1 MPHCAPPPTKVPHYG
16 RDDTHKY
23 RLTRSVRRSA
33 GKAAG
38 PFQPVQCLR
47 MSKEDDRALNE
58 FTGEAEELLD
68 TLSHDLAELETE
80 GINVRPEVVNKI
92 FREVHSLKG
101 LAGMLGFSEIS
112 ELSHTLEDM
121 LDRLRMGKIEIS
133 RDLIDLLYDS
143 VDSLNRLVI
152 AIRDPAISGLVD
164 ITGLTRRIHHVITS
178 QPQKAHVDPFAELT
192 LDEQTKKSLTEYEEH
207 RLVENVR
214 IRKHILAVEV
224 RFDFSDFDERLRE
237 LTELLSRSGEVV
249 STLPAI
255 DGSGGSGIAFRL
267 LYGSMLDEAEVAAL
281 VPDGKVASLR
291 RVEPAALEADAA
303 GMAADAPEEDLS
315 LRSISQTVR
324 VDISKLD
331 HVMNI
336 VGELIIE
343 KTQLDSLTRSLHQG
357 EAVQQA
363 RLTAHELTKIARNL
377 DRKLNE
383 LQKSVIET
391 RMVPMGQIYAKL
403 SRAVRKVARELNKEI
418 ELVLHGEDTELDK
431 VMVEELTDPLMHII
445 RNALDHGIESAE
457 GRAAVGK
464 NPIGR
469 ITLNAYQQGN
479 SVVLDVTDD
488 GRGIDQEL
496 VRKAAVKRNLIA
508 QHDPF
513 DQQRAYEM
521 LFTPGFSTASAVSE
535 ISGRGVGLDVVKK
548 NLQELKGTIDIL
560 SVPGV
565 GSTFRIMLPITLA
578 IIQALI
584 VRAGGEQ
591 FAIPLT
597 SVEESLRI
605 YSRDIY
611 TVERREVFALR
622 DFTVPLLRLADAF
635 RLSGH
640 RADTPDTK
648 WFVVVTRSGE
658 KVAGIL
664 VDALVRQQE
673 VVIKSIGERLKTIP
687 GIAGATEVGEGEIV
701 LVIDVGTLI
710 ESFGGRA
717 REMRAAVGV

>member
-1 MPHCAPPPTKVPHYG
+1 
-16 RDDTHKY
+16 
-23 RLTRSVRRSA
+23 
-33 GKAAG
+33 
-38 PFQPVQCLR
+38 
-47 MSKEDDRALNE
+47 MSKEDDRARDE

-68 TLSHDLAELETE
+68 TLSRDLVELESQ
-80 GINVRPEVVNKI
+80 GRDVRPEVINKI

-101 LAGMLGFSEIS
+101 LAGMLGFGDIS
-112 ELSHTLEDM
+112 ELSHSLEDM
-121 LDRLRMGKIEIS
+121 LDRLRMGKIEITK
-133 RDLIDLLYDS
+133 DLIDLLYDA

-152 AIRDPAISGLVD
+152 GINDPTMGGLVD
-164 ITGLTRRIHHVITS
+164 INGLTRRVHQLTTN
-178 QPQKAHVDPFAELT
+178 QPRRAHEDPFAELT

-207 RLVENVR
+207 RLLENVR
-214 IRKHILAVEV
+214 ARKHILAVEV
-224 RFDFSDFDERLRE
+224 RFDFSDFDEKLRA
-237 LTELLSRSGEVV
+237 LTETLSEAGEVI

-255 DGSGGSGIAFRL
+255 DSSGGSGIAFRL
-267 LYGSMLDEAEVAAL
+267 LYGSTLQEEAVAAL
-281 VPDGKVASLR
+281 VPEGQVLSLR
-291 RVEPAALEADAA
+291 RAEPLTVSGTRETTALDVS
-303 GMAADAPEEDLS
+303 EEDLS

-343 KTQLDSLTRSLHQG
+343 KTQLDSLARALHQG
-357 EAVQQA
+357 EALQQA
-363 RLTAHELTKIARNL
+363 RLTAHELTKIARNF

-391 RMVPMGQIYAKL
+391 RMVPVGQIYTKL
-403 SRAVRKVARELNKEI
+403 SRTVRKVARELNKEI
-418 ELVLHGEDTELDK
+418 ELVLRGEDTELDK

-445 RNALDHGIESAE
+445 RNALDHGIEPAE
-457 GRAAVGK
+457 ERARKGK
-464 NPIGR
+464 NPIGKV
-469 ITLNAYQQGN
+469 TLNAYQQGN

-488 GRGIDQEL
+488 GRGIDPEL
-496 VRKAAVKRNLIA
+496 VRKSAVKRNLIA

-521 LFTPGFSTASAVSE
+521 LFTPGFSTAAAVSE

-548 NLQELKGTIDIL
+548 NLQELKGSIDIL
-560 SVPGV
+560 SVPGE
-565 GSTFRIMLPITLA
+565 GATFRIMLPITLA

-584 VRAGGEQ
+584 VRAAGEQ

-605 YSRDIY
+605 FARDIR
-611 TVERREVFALR
+611 TVERREVFTLR
-622 DFTVPLLRLADAF
+622 DFTLPLLRLADAF
-635 RLSGH
+635 HLDGDRQE
-640 RADTPDTK
+640 TPDAK

-664 VDALVRQQE
+664 VDELVRQQE

-701 LVIDVGTLI
+701 LVMDVGTLI
-710 ESFGGRA
+710 DQFGGKA
-717 REMRAAVGV
+717 REARAGVGVG

>member
-1 MPHCAPPPTKVPHYG
+1 
-16 RDDTHKY
+16 
-23 RLTRSVRRSA
+23 
-33 GKAAG
+33 
-38 PFQPVQCLR
+38 
-47 MSKEDDRALNE
+47 MSKEDDRARDE

-68 TLSHDLAELETE
+68 TLSRDLVEFEAQ
-80 GINVRPEVVNKI
+80 GRDVRPEVINKI

-101 LAGMLGFSEIS
+101 LAGMLGFGEIS
-112 ELSHTLEDM
+112 ELAHSLEDM
-121 LDRLRMGKIEIS
+121 LDRLRMGKIEITK
-133 RDLIDLLYDS
+133 DLIDLLYDAI
-143 VDSLNRLVI
+143 DSLNRQVI
-152 AIRDPAISGLVD
+152 SINDPSVSALIDV
-164 ITGLTRRIHHVITS
+164 TGLTRRIHQLVTN
-178 QPQKAHVDPFAELT
+178 QPARVHENPFGELT
-192 LDEQTKKSLTEYEEH
+192 LDEQTRKSLTEYEEH
-207 RLVENVR
+207 RLQENVR
-214 IRKHILAVEV
+214 ARKQILAVEV
-224 RFDFSDFDERLRE
+224 RFDFSDFDEKLRA
-237 LTELLSRSGEVV
+237 LTEVLGGSGEVI

-255 DGSGGSGIAFRL
+255 DSSGGSGIAFRL
-267 LYGSMLDEAEVAAL
+267 LYGSILDADAVSVL
-281 VPDGKVASLR
+281 VPEGKVTSLR
-291 RVEPAALEADAA
+291 KEGAPAGDVEIA
-303 GMAADAPEEDLS
+303 EEEQS

-357 EAVQQA
+357 EALQQA

-391 RMVPMGQIYAKL
+391 RMVPVGQIYAKL
-403 SRAVRKVARELNKEI
+403 SRTVRKVARELGKEI
-418 ELVLHGEDTELDK
+418 ELVLRGEDTELDK

-445 RNALDHGIESAE
+445 RNALDHGIEPADE
-457 GRAAVGK
+457 RVAKGK
-464 NPIGR
+464 NPIGKV
-469 ITLNAYQQGN
+469 TLNAYQQGN

-488 GRGIDQEL
+488 GRGIDPEL
-496 VRKAAVKRNLIA
+496 VRKSAVKRNLIA

-521 LFTPGFSTASAVSE
+521 LFTPGFSTAAAVSE

-548 NLQELKGTIDIL
+548 NLQELKGSIDIL
-560 SVPGV
+560 SVPGE
-565 GSTFRIMLPITLA
+565 GTTFRIMLPITLA
-578 IIQALI
+578 IIQALV
-584 VRAGGEQ
+584 VRAAGEQ

-605 YSRDIY
+605 YSRDIR
-611 TVERREVFALR
+611 TVERREVFTLR
-622 DFTVPLLRLADAF
+622 DFTLPLLRLADAF
-635 RLSGH
+635 RLDGD
-640 RADTPDTK
+640 RDEGPDAK

-710 ESFGGRA
+710 DAFGGAA
-717 REMRAAVGV
+717 REMRAGVLV

>member
-1 MPHCAPPPTKVPHYG
+1 
-16 RDDTHKY
+16 
-23 RLTRSVRRSA
+23 
-33 GKAAG
+33 
-38 PFQPVQCLR
+38 
-47 MSKEDDRALNE
+47 MSKEDDRARDE
-58 FTGEAEELLD
+58 FTSEAEELLE
-68 TLSHDLAELETE
+68 TLSRDLVDFESQ
-80 GINVRPEVVNKI
+80 GRNVRPEVINKI

-101 LAGMLGFSEIS
+101 LAGMLGFGEIS
-112 ELSHTLEDM
+112 ELSHSLEDM
-121 LDRLRMGKIEIS
+121 LDRLRMGKIEITK
-133 RDLIDLLYDS
+133 DLIDLLYDA

-152 AIRDPAISGLVD
+152 GLNDPAMGGLVD
-164 ITGLTRRIHHVITS
+164 ITALTRRIHQLASS
-178 QPQKAHVDPFAELT
+178 QPQRASEDPFLDLT

-207 RLVENVR
+207 RLLENVR
-214 IRKHILAVEV
+214 AGKHILAVEI
-224 RFDFSDFDERLRE
+224 RFDFSDFDEKLRS
-237 LTELLSRSGEVV
+237 LTELLGQSGEVI

-255 DGSGGSGIAFRL
+255 DSSGGAGIAFRL
-267 LYGSMLDEAEVAAL
+267 LYGSLLDEEAVAVL
-281 VPDGKVASLR
+281 VPAGNVVSLR
-291 RVEPAALEADAA
+291 KTELSLPAVDGQED
-303 GMAADAPEEDLS
+303 DLS

-357 EAVQQA
+357 EAMQQA
-363 RLTAHELTKIARNL
+363 RITAHELTKIARNL

-383 LQKSVIET
+383 LQRSVIET
-391 RMVPMGQIYAKL
+391 RMVPVGQIYSKL
-403 SRAVRKVARELNKEI
+403 SRTVRKVARELNKEI
-418 ELVLHGEDTELDK
+418 ELVLRGEDTELDK

-445 RNALDHGIESAE
+445 RNALDHGIEPAE
-457 GRAAVGK
+457 ERVKKGK
-464 NPIGR
+464 NAIGKV
-469 ITLNAYQQGN
+469 TLNAYQQGN

-488 GRGIDQEL
+488 GRGIDPEL

-508 QHDPF
+508 QHDAF
-513 DQQRAYEM
+513 DQQRAYET
-521 LFTPGFSTASAVSE
+521 LFTPGFSTAAAVSE

-548 NLQELKGTIDIL
+548 NLQELKGSIDIL
-560 SVPGV
+560 SAPGE
-565 GSTFRIMLPITLA
+565 GTTFRIMLPITLA

-584 VRAGGEQ
+584 VRAAGEQ

-605 YSRDIY
+605 YSRDIR
-611 TVERREVFALR
+611 TVERREVFTLR
-622 DFTVPLLRLADAF
+622 DFTLPLLRLSDAF
-635 RLSGH
+635 HLDSDRDES
-640 RADTPDTK
+640 PDSK

-710 ESFGGRA
+710 DQFGGRA
-717 REMRAAVGV
+717 REARAAVLV

>member
-1 MPHCAPPPTKVPHYG
+1 
-16 RDDTHKY
+16 
-23 RLTRSVRRSA
+23 
-33 GKAAG
+33 
-38 PFQPVQCLR
+38 
-47 MSKEDDRALNE
+47 MSKEDDRARDE
-58 FTGEAEELLD
+58 FTSEAEELLE
-68 TLSHDLAELETE
+68 TLSRDLVEFESQ
-80 GINVRPEVVNKI
+80 GRDVRPEVINKI

-101 LAGMLGFSEIS
+101 LAGMLGFGEIS
-112 ELSHTLEDM
+112 ELSHSLEDM
-121 LDRLRMGKIEIS
+121 LDRLRMGKIEITK
-133 RDLIDLLYDS
+133 DLIDLLYDA

-152 AIRDPAISGLVD
+152 GINDSTMAGLVD
-164 ITGLTRRIHHVITS
+164 ITGLTRRIHQLTTN
-178 QPQKAHVDPFAELT
+178 QPRKVHDDPFAELT

-207 RLVENVR
+207 RLLENVKS
-214 IRKHILAVEV
+214 RKHILAVEV
-224 RFDFSDFDERLRE
+224 RFDFSEFDEKLRA
-237 LTELLSRSGEVV
+237 LTEALNQSGEVI

-255 DGSGGSGIAFRL
+255 DSSGGSGIAFRL
-267 LYGSMLDEAEVAAL
+267 LYGSTLSLEAVAAL
-281 VPDGKVASLR
+281 APEGHVVSLR
-291 RVEPAALEADAA
+291 KEEPTAAVGSLIAA
-303 GMAADAPEEDLS
+303 EAPEEDLS

-324 VDISKLD
+324 VDIGKLD

-343 KTQLDSLTRSLHQG
+343 KTQLDALTRSLHQG
-357 EAVQQA
+357 EALQQA

-391 RMVPMGQIYAKL
+391 RMVPVGQIYSKL
-403 SRAVRKVARELNKEI
+403 SRTVRKVARELNKEI
-418 ELVLHGEDTELDK
+418 ELVLRGEDTELDK

-445 RNALDHGIESAE
+445 RNALDHGIEPAE
-457 GRAAVGK
+457 ERVRKGK
-464 NPIGR
+464 NPIGKV
-469 ITLNAYQQGN
+469 TLTAYQQGN

-488 GRGIDQEL
+488 GRGIDPEL

-521 LFTPGFSTASAVSE
+521 LFTPGFSTAATVSE

-548 NLQELKGTIDIL
+548 NLQELKGSIDIL
-560 SVPGV
+560 SVPGQ

-605 YSRDIY
+605 FSRDIR
-611 TVERREVFALR
+611 TVERREVFTLR
-622 DFTVPLLRLADAF
+622 DYTLPLLRLSDAFHLESDRDETADA
-635 RLSGH
+635 
-640 RADTPDTK
+640 K

-710 ESFGGRA
+710 DQFGGKA
-717 REMRAAVGV
+717 REARAGVLV